1 MRFFLIRDNIDTA
14 IGLRLAGVA
23 GTVVH
28 GREETLEAFKKAI
41 EDKTIG
47 ILLVTELAAKEIPEE
62 IKSHKISGKLPLVFV
77 IPDRHGWR
85 GDRNFITRYVEDV
98 VGVKL
103 NE

>member
-1 MRFFLIRDNIDTA
+1 MRFFLISDNIDTA

-62 IKSHKISGKLPLVFV
+62 IKSHKISGKLPWYSSYLTDTAGEATG
-77 IPDRHGWR
+77 ISLQDTWKTWWG
-85 GDRNFITRYVEDV
+85 
-98 VGVKL
+98 
-103 NE
+103 